1 MEKGGF
7 YFFFLSM
14 EGRMK
19 KITNDAGYNEVMARI
34 DSLMAKGSEG
44 VSKEEL
50 AEIRSLAQTA
60 QAYELAK
67 YVIDTPTTLTG
78 MIEMKMFEMKLKQKD
93 LAKKLKVSE
102 AKLSLIMNGKQQA
115 SIDFL
120 KAVHTELHIDAE
132 FILEHA

>member
-1 MEKGGF
+1 
-7 YFFFLSM
+7 
-14 EGRMK
+14 MK

>member
-14 EGRMK
+14 RRMK
-19 KITNDAGYNEVMARI
+19 KIVNDVGYNEVMARI
-34 DSLMAKGSEG
+34 DSLMAKGSDG

-60 QAYELAK
+60 QAYEQAK